1 MGKNKEHIG
10 QKFKEQRRRLGLSQF
25 ELAEKVGIHEKQIYR
40 IEMGIN
46 IPSITTAIKIVHA
59 LNMDIRVLD
68 YENADNFNPV
78 KDEIYSLLAKSS
90 NEELVLVRNLILT
103 IRDSQRLTTKENK
116 EIEKATADKQKKIV
130 D

>member
-1 MGKNKEHIG
+1 MASLKEFVG
-10 QKFKEQRRRLGLSQF
+10 QKIKQHRKMLGLSQF
-25 ELAEKVGIHEKQIYR
+25 ELAEMVGVHEKQIYR
-40 IEMGIN
+40 IEVGLN
-46 IPSITTAIKIVHA
+46 APSITTLLKIVHA

-116 EIEKATADKQKKIV
+116 EIEKATADKQKEITN
-130 D
+130 

>member
-1 MGKNKEHIG
+1 MVSLTEFVG
-10 QKFKEQRRRLGLSQF
+10 QKIKQHRKWLGISQF
-25 ELAEKVGIHEKQIYR
+25 ELAEKVGVHEKQIYR
-40 IEMGIN
+40 IETGLN
-46 IPSITTAIKIVHA
+46 SPSITTLLKIVHA

-116 EIEKATADKQKKIV
+116 EIEKATADKQKEITN
-130 D
+130 